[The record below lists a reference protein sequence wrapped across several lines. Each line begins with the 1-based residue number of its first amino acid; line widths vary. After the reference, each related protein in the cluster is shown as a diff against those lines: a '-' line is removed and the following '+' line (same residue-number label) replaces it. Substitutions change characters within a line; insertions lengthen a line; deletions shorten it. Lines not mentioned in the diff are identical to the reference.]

1 MPTSAAPQASLEW
14 KGQRVATDRVSES
27 VVIDAELG
35 TVYDVVGDFDT
46 YPEWLEEFKAAEV
59 LATREDGWAE
69 QVRFTMASMGLTI
82 HMTLAYTY
90 TDTRMSWELVEA
102 DMMTRNDGAYDMVDN
117 GDGTTTLT
125 YELEVETS
133 VPLPGMIRKKLA
145 QKTVNDSLKA
155 IKLRAEAR

>member
-1 MPTSAAPQASLEW
+1 M
-14 KGQRVATDRVSES
+14 ATDSVQES
-27 VVIDAELG
+27 VVISAELG
-35 TVYDVVGDFDT
+35 TVYDIVGDFDT
-46 YPEWLEEFKAAEV
+46 YPQWLEEFKAVEV

-69 QVRFTMASMGLTI
+69 QVRFTMSTMGLTI

-90 TDTRMSWELVEA
+90 SDTRMSWEMVEA

-125 YELEVETS
+125 YDLVVETT

-145 QKTVNDSLKA
+145 RKTVTDSLKA
-155 IKLRAEAR
+155 IKLRAEAT